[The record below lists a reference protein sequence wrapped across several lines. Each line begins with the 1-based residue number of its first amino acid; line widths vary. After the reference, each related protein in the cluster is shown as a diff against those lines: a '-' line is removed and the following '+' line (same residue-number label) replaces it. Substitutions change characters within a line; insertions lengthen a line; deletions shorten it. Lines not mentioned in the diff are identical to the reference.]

1 MRSRLPMAVLVALA
15 GVLPVLAGDPGIILK
30 DAALSPSGSALID
43 ITFTPPE
50 QDITAVQ
57 FDIRYPSQAFG
68 LSASAGSALAGAA
81 KSFFTSNPESA
92 SLRILIVG
100 LNQTA
105 LPSGVIATLAV
116 QVSSSAP
123 AGVYSLEID
132 NAVGSDAGGMAVFLP
147 VSSGS
152 VTVTGPGP
160 VVSAVANAA
169 SWAKGAVAPG
179 EIVVIGGTGLGAAT
193 VNTLQLTAGGQV
205 ATTLAGTRA
214 LFDGIPAPLLYT
226 TGNQISAIV
235 PYEVSGHTQTSLQ
248 VEYQGIPSAAVVLPV
263 TAAMPGIFTQN
274 ASGSG
279 QGAIVN
285 QDGTINNPDHPAPRG
300 SRVAIYGTGDGQ
312 TLPAG
317 VDGIIVGSVA
327 DLRYTLLP
335 VTASI
340 GGQNANVS
348 YTGSAGGQVAGMF
361 QANVDVPAALTPGSV
376 PVSLTIGTSTSQ
388 AGVTIAVQ

>member
-1 MRSRLPMAVLVALA
+1 
-15 GVLPVLAGDPGIILK
+15 
-30 DAALSPSGSALID
+30 
-43 ITFTPPE
+43 
-50 QDITAVQ
+50 
-57 FDIRYPSQAFG
+57 
-68 LSASAGSALAGAA
+68 
-81 KSFFTSNPESA
+81 
-92 SLRILIVG
+92 
-100 LNQTA
+100 
-105 LPSGVIATLAV
+105 
-116 QVSSSAP
+116 
-123 AGVYSLEID
+123 
-132 NAVGSDAGGMAVFLP
+132 MAVFLP
-147 VSSGS
+147 VSNGN
-152 VTVTGPGP
+152 VTIIGPGP

-169 SWAKGAVAPG
+169 SWAKGAVTPG

-205 ATTLAGTRA
+205 ATTFAGTRA

-274 ASGSG
+274 TSGSG

-285 QDGTINNPDHPAPRG
+285 QDGTINGPDHPAPRG

-361 QANVDVPAALTPGSV
+361 QANVDVPTALTPGSV